1 MGGLPARIPPAHP
14 PPLEIGR
21 FRGMKTPFFSL
32 FSILRGKRKYRGGL
46 RKMVIFGHFY
56 GRKATASKAGRWT
69 GGGVRH
75 SPPKCRQTPKAVA
88 TRRNP
93 PFFRVFGG
101 CFGLFGAR
109 GRLVGQAM
117 GGQMVAAR
125 VAGSRSPFGLDVWR
139 CVGRKSADFDRKGGA
154 GQPKKNGRG
163 RVPKGRGGLYF

>member
-1 MGGLPARIPPAHP
+1 
-14 PPLEIGR
+14 
-21 FRGMKTPFFSL
+21 
-32 FSILRGKRKYRGGL
+32 
-46 RKMVIFGHFY
+46 MVIFGHFY